1 MATYLFVWNPKRYP
15 LLDFM
20 EEIRAAKVESGTL
33 RWSCGS
39 RQDISAGDRAYLIR
53 LGLAPKGIVAGGTIK
68 CAPFKAPHWDPGKA
82 ANGEIANYVDVDIED
97 IQADP
102 FIPRE
107 ELKYMAPGFHW
118 DSQMSGILIQPA
130 SVADRL
136 ESLWFERTGMDFR
149 MPEEVWVLASFTEGA
164 VKQIQVNAYE
174 RNGRARRAC
183 LLHHGWACAI
193 CGMDFR
199 ATYGAEAD
207 GLIHVHHL
215 KPLNDIGH
223 SYEVDPIHD
232 LLPVCP
238 NCHSVIHSR
247 GGLRSP
253 EEVKAM
259 LKQAQS

>member
-1 MATYLFVWNPKRYP
+1 MATYLFVWNPNRFP
-15 LLDFM
+15 LQNFM

-39 RQDISAGDRAYLIR
+39 RKDISAGDRAYLIR
-53 LGLAPKGIVAGGTIK
+53 LGIVPKGIVAGGTIK
-68 CAPFKAPHWDPGKA
+68 CAPFKAPHWNPEKA
-82 ANGEIANYVDVDIED
+82 AEGEIANYVDIEIED
-97 IQADP
+97 MQIEP

-107 ELKYMAPGFHW
+107 ELQDMDPGFHW

-130 SVADRL
+130 ALADRL
-136 ESLWFERTGMDFR
+136 EALWFERTGLDFQI
-149 MPEEVWVLASFTEGA
+149 PEEALVPAFFMEGG
-164 VKQIQVNAYE
+164 VKKIQVNAYE
-174 RNGRARRAC
+174 RNGKARRAC

-193 CGMDFR
+193 CGMDFG

-215 KPLNDIGH
+215 KPLNEIGR

-238 NCHSVIHSR
+238 NCHAVIHSR

-253 EEVKAM
+253 EEVRAM
-259 LKQAQS
+259 LKQAQA